1 MQSMQKLM
9 LLFFNLQAKLDK
21 LTFPVF
27 RRDQFSDFRSS
38 KPQFQ
43 SKNMLVNNDIMSFLE
58 FIRFIINRK
67 STAFRLI
74 LDCPRMLIG
83 AFESFIGI

>member
-9 LLFFNLQAKLDK
+9 LLFFNLRAKLDK

-27 RRDQFSDFRSS
+27 RRGQSGDFRTS

-43 SKNMLVNNDIMSFLE
+43 PKNVLVNDDIMSFLKL
-58 FIRFIINRK
+58 IGLIINRK
-67 STAFRLI
+67 STAFRFI
-74 LDCPRMLIG
+74 LDCL
-83 AFESFIGI
+83 